1 MDDLND
7 IIGLSGEGSDLSGA
21 VSASALLPGYAE
33 LHCLSNFSFLRGA
46 SHPQELA
53 AAALE
58 HGYTALAVTDEC
70 SLAGVVRAH
79 GAIKDIEAKAKA
91 AIEAAR
97 LAGQPLPDKPT
108 LKLIIGSELH
118 LTDADGQPFCTL
130 IALATNRE
138 GYGNLS
144 ELISLARSRSPKG
157 QYRLG
162 PEDFTDPAASS
173 DATDITDL
181 RGDIAHLKHLPG
193 CLLILVPQRA
203 ATLADTLDRA
213 HWLAGFAA
221 GRAWLALE
229 LWQDGS
235 DDERLASCRV
245 ISEASGLPLV
255 AASGALMHARS
266 RKPLQDTLTAIRLGR
281 PLGECG
287 YALEANA
294 ERHLRTRLRIGAL
307 YPKAAIAETLKV
319 AARCTF
325 RLDELQYEYPEELVP
340 TGETPA
346 SYLRKKVIEGAKQR
360 WPDGFDADTI
370 GQIDK
375 ELELVAELKYEKY
388 FLTVYDIVAFARSQG
403 ILCQGRGSAA
413 NSIICFCLFITELDP
428 VRMGL
433 LVERFIS
440 RARNEPPD
448 IDVDFEHQRR
458 EEVIQYIYRKYGRH
472 RASLAA
478 SVTTYHTRSALKD
491 VGKALGLD
499 ASLIERIGKSQ
510 QWWDGP
516 SAVAGYLREAGFSE
530 DSHITRHL
538 IRLTRE
544 LRGFPRHL
552 SQHVG
557 GFVIARE
564 RLSRLV
570 PIENAAMK
578 DRCVIQW
585 DKDDI
590 DQLKLLKVDVL
601 ALGMLSAI
609 RRALEFVALRRGVL
623 NFGITHIRRED
634 KAVYEMCCR
643 ADTIGVFQIES
654 RAQQSMLPRLRPQK
668 YYDLVIEVAIV
679 RPGPIQGGM
688 VHPYLRR
695 KQGLEDA
702 DYPKEELRP
711 VLGRTLGV
719 PIFQEQV
726 MKLAMVAAGYS
737 AEEADQLRRAMAAW
751 RRGSYL
757 EEYQADLMKKM
768 LARGYEHDFAARVCK
783 QIEGFGEYGFPES
796 HSASF
801 ALLVYFSAWIKRY
814 EPAAFLAGLLNSQ
827 PLGFYSPSQLVQD
840 ARRHGVEVF
849 APDVSLSDWES
860 VLERAPG
867 RGERVVFDPGR
878 EQRRQQFYG
887 TPLPD
892 QVFRKTM
899 RRGARKLKA
908 RITLAA
914 QRYGANGPGV
924 RIGLQLIKGLP
935 QAAAERIMIARAEA
949 PFVDVNDLTRR
960 AALSRRELEA
970 LAAGNALASI
980 AGHRRQAWWAV
991 TAQQRAPELLRDAP
1005 MTEAPLA
1012 LPRASEGREIVDDY
1026 ASLGL
1031 TLNRHPLAL
1040 LRAKLSRLR
1049 FRTAADLADMKS
1061 GRIVRACGIVTVRQR
1076 PGTANGTI
1084 FVSIEDETGAIN
1096 VIVWPG
1102 LVEKQRKV
1110 LLGSS
1115 LLGVHGVWQNEG
1127 DVRHLVAQRLED
1139 HTAMLGRLAAASRD
1153 FH

>member
-1 MDDLND
+1 MEDVND
-7 IIGLSGEGSDLSGA
+7 MLDIGGA
-21 VSASALLPGYAE
+21 SVKSSALLPPYAE

-53 AAALE
+53 ATALE
-58 HGYTALAVTDEC
+58 HGYTALAITDEC

-79 GAIKDIEAKAKA
+79 AAIKDIQASADAAVKTAREADV
-91 AIEAAR
+91 R
-97 LAGQPLPDKPT
+97 LPVKQA
-108 LKLIIGSELH
+108 LKLIVGSELH
-118 LTDADGQPFCTL
+118 LVDADGAPFCTL
-130 IALATNRE
+130 IALAMNRE

-144 ELISLARSRSPKG
+144 ELISLGRSRSPKG
-157 QYRLG
+157 SYRIT
-162 PEDFTDPAASS
+162 PEDFTNPAAVSVANDS
-173 DATDITDL
+173 TDL
-181 RGDIAHLKHLPG
+181 RGDIAHLKHLHN
-193 CLLILVPQRA
+193 CLLILVPQRS

-213 HWLAGFAA
+213 HWLASFAA
-221 GRAWLALE
+221 QRAWIALE

-245 ISEASGLPLV
+245 ISQASGLPLV

-266 RKPLQDTLTAIRLGR
+266 RKPLQDTLTAIRLNR
-281 PLGECG
+281 PLAECG

-307 YPKAAIAETLKV
+307 YPKEAIAQTLKI
-319 AARCTF
+319 ASRCTF
-325 RLDELQYEYPEELVP
+325 SLDELQYEYPEELVP
-340 TGETPA
+340 PGETPA
-346 SYLRKKVIEGAKQR
+346 SYLRKQVIAGALKR
-360 WPDGFDADTI
+360 WPNGLDADMI
-370 GQIDK
+370 GLIEK
-375 ELELVAELKYEKY
+375 ELALVSTLKYEKY
-388 FLTVYDIVAFARSQG
+388 FLTVYDIVSFARSQN

-413 NSIICFCLFITELDP
+413 NSVICYCLFITALDP
-428 VRMGL
+428 VSSNL
-433 LVERFIS
+433 LIERFIS
-440 RARNEPPD
+440 QARNEPPD

-478 SVTTYHTRSALKD
+478 SLITYHTRSALKD
-491 VGKALGLD
+491 VGRALGLD

-516 SAVAGYLREAGFSE
+516 GAVAGYLKEAGFSE
-530 DSHITRHL
+530 DSHVTKHL

-609 RRALEFVALRRGVL
+609 RRALEFVALRRGVPG
-623 NFGITHIRRED
+623 FGVTHVRRED
-634 KAVYEMCCR
+634 RAVYEMCCR
-643 ADTIGVFQIES
+643 ADTVGVFQIES
-654 RAQQSMLPRLRPQK
+654 RAQQSMLPRLRPNK

-695 KQGLEDA
+695 KQGLEA
-702 DYPKEELRP
+702 EDYPKEELRP

-726 MKLAMVAAGYS
+726 MKLAMVAAGYT
-737 AEEADQLRRAMAAW
+737 AEQADQLRRAMAAW
-751 RRGSYL
+751 RRGSNL
-757 EEYQADLMKKM
+757 EKYQADLMTKM

-801 ALLVYFSAWIKRY
+801 ALLVYISAWIKRY

-840 ARRHGVEVF
+840 ARRHGVQAF

-860 VLERAPG
+860 VLEKAPG
-867 RGERVVFDPGR
+867 VGERVLFDADKER
-878 EQRRQQFYG
+878 RRQQFYG
-887 TPLPD
+887 VPLPD
-892 QVFRKTM
+892 QVLRKTV
-899 RRGARKLKA
+899 RRGARKLRK
-908 RITLAA
+908 RVLLPT
-914 QRYGANGPGV
+914 QKYGANGPGV
-924 RIGLQLIKGLP
+924 RIGLHLIKGFN
-935 QAAAERIMIARAEA
+935 QAAAERIMVARAQA
-949 PFVDVNDLTRR
+949 PFADVDDLTRR

-970 LAAGNALASI
+970 LAAANALASI

-1005 MTEAPLA
+1005 MTEAA
-1012 LPRASEGREIVDDY
+1012 LELPHAPEGREIVDDY

-1040 LRAKLSRLR
+1040 LRERLARMR
-1049 FRTAADLADMKS
+1049 FKTAAELGNIKN
-1061 GRIVRACGIVTVRQR
+1061 GRFVHACGIVTVRQR

-1084 FVSIEDETGAIN
+1084 FVSLEDETGAIN

-1110 LLGSS
+1110 LLGAS
-1115 LLGVHGVWQNEG
+1115 LLGVHGVWQKDG

-1139 HTAMLGRLAAASRD
+1139 YSDLLGRLAAPSRD